1 MRLLRFLYYAPG
13 DKLADVLGTTDE
25 HERGLLR
32 QLVNSVLWITL
43 AAIVFMVAVVRH

>member
-1 MRLLRFLYYAPG
+1 MRLLRFLYYFPG

-32 QLVNSVLWITL
+32 QLANSIIWITL
-43 AAIVFMVAVVRH
+43 AAIVFMIAVAQH